1 MKKIFLIFLSVI
13 FVLVSKYAFAAKGAA
28 KVYKVT
34 MNEAALCTGN
44 SSGVTCDGKVTV
56 GSGDKT
62 VDIASVDAGATAAT
76 YGDVALLPL
85 GTTFTHMYV
94 KISRKFIIQT
104 NDSNDLKTD
113 NGDVCRSQATA
124 DTQYGSG
131 ADSDNTEA
139 NRKYTHVATRTEG
152 TGVGAAAEQNAYLMN
167 AGTNGVK
174 FCTNAT
180 CGGTANQTFG
190 YTCSNCTAQKT
201 DLDSDDNYHELIY
214 ELSTPYTVT
223 LIPPTITMSFGT
235 AQALSANDVTGSLC
249 NITAEEPVFTVTVE

>member
-44 SSGVTCDGKVTV
+44 SSGTTCDGKVTV

-94 KISRKFIIQT
+94 KISRKFIIKT
-104 NDSNDLKTD
+104 DDDSDLKTD
-113 NGDVCRSQATA
+113 NGDVCRSRAN
-124 DTQYGSG
+124 
-131 ADSDNTEA
+131 ADSMYDSDEA
-139 NRKYTHVATRTEG
+139 TDKYTHVPTRAEG
-152 TGVGAAAEQNAYLMN
+152 TGGGAAAEQNAYLMN

-201 DLDSDDNYHELIY
+201 DLDSDDSYHELIY

-235 AQALSANDVTGSLC
+235 AEALSANDVTGTVC
-249 NITAEEPVFTVTVE
+249 NITAEEPVFTVTVQ